1 MTPPQSADDDLLQFD
16 DDEQGSVIE
25 SASGL
30 CWPVLIVDDDPDVHS
45 ATTFALK
52 DVTVAGRGIEF
63 LHAYS
68 GQEAR
73 QVLQERRDVALI
85 FLDVVMEKDDSGLTM
100 VKVIRDELGLAEVRI
115 VLRTGQPGYAPELQA
130 IRDYDINDYKTKA
143 ELTLTRL
150 VTTLTTAIRSYD
162 QLATISASRR
172 GLRQIVDSANDL
184 FARRGLENF
193 AEGVLTQISALI
205 GLPPEGLIAAKA
217 EIRQDG
223 TEMLEEPVIVSA
235 AGRFRGWMNHPLHEI
250 GDSQIAQALRSCLER
265 RISLATPRYTTLF
278 FQTSTQREIAVYLN
292 TAVPLSP
299 LDTQMLEVFSANIA
313 IGFENVDL
321 FQRLNAYAFSD
332 LLCNLPNRTRLLQLI
347 EAQQASG
354 IAGWTIGLI
363 DIDHFSEI
371 NDALGHENG
380 DKLLKAVAERVQ
392 GSLQRPTVLARIAAD
407 TFAVF
412 GPDEQVD
419 PQRLLRQFDS
429 PFGVSEYFLRVRGT
443 IGLVRLDQQAA
454 SAQTLM
460 QHAHI
465 ALNRAKN
472 NMRGRSCYYTEEM
485 EHETKTRLTLLHD
498 LRAAI
503 EAQGLE
509 LHYQPQIDLQ
519 QPGRVIGAE
528 ALLRWHTPAGNVSP
542 DRFIPLAE
550 YSGLIIDLGE
560 WVLRSACVEARR
572 WHQTGFPEMRIA
584 INVSMVQ
591 FRSPGFVGMV
601 KRVLDDIGINPAMV
615 ELEITESV
623 AMEGALAMESILGQL
638 KALGV
643 SLAIDDFGTG
653 FSSLSYLQKLNV
665 DRLKID
671 RAFVAHIDSTASR
684 TSIAEMIV
692 RLGQNL
698 SMTVIAEGVETEA
711 QATIL
716 QQMGCQEA
724 QGFLYGRAMP
734 AVEFLRW
741 LRAHS

>member
-1 MTPPQSADDDLLQFD
+1 MTIANQHDDDSLQFAEEEFSATD
-16 DDEQGSVIE
+16 KQGY
-25 SASGL
+25 GKD
-30 CWPVLIVDDDPDVHS
+30 WPVLIVDDDPDVHS
-45 ATTFALK
+45 ATTFALR
-52 DVTVAGRGIEF
+52 DITVAGRGIEF

-68 GQEAR
+68 GAEAR
-73 QVLQERRDVALI
+73 QVLEQRRDIALI
-85 FLDVVMEKDDSGLTM
+85 FLDVVMETEDSGLAM
-100 VKVIRDELGLAEVRI
+100 VRVIREQLRLSEVRI

-130 IRDYDINDYKTKA
+130 IRDYDINDYKTKS

-217 EIRQDG
+217 EMRQDG
-223 TEMLEEPVIVSA
+223 THTIDEPVIVSA
-235 AGRFRGWMNHPLHEI
+235 AGRFRSWMNHPLREI
-250 GDSQIAQALRSCLER
+250 SDHRIADALRQSLENR
-265 RISLATPRYTTLF
+265 TNVVDSGSTTLF
-278 FQTSTQREIAVYLN
+278 FETSSQREIAVYLN
-292 TAVPLSP
+292 TGAPLSAI
-299 LDTQMLEVFSANIA
+299 DQQMLEVFSANIA

-347 EAQQASG
+347 EERQELGLAGWG
-354 IAGWTIGLI
+354 IALV

-371 NDALGHENG
+371 NDALGYENG
-380 DKLLKAVAERVQ
+380 DRLLRAVAERLQ
-392 GSLQRPTVLARIAAD
+392 GGLSRQCVLARIAAD
-407 TFAVF
+407 TFAIF
-412 GPDEQVD
+412 GPSEQID
-419 PQRLLRQFDS
+419 PQQLLHLFDS
-429 PFGVSEYFLRVRGT
+429 PFGVNEYFLRVRGT
-443 IGLVRLDQQAA
+443 IGLVRLDDQEGPAQAA
-454 SAQTLM
+454 M
-460 QHAHI
+460 QRAHI

-472 NMRGRSCYYTEEM
+472 DSRGRYCYYTHEM
-485 EHETKTRLTLLHD
+485 EDQTKARLTLLHD

-519 QPGRVIGAE
+519 SGKVVGAE
-528 ALLRWHTPAGNVSP
+528 ALLRWHTPDGNVPP

-572 WHQTGFPEMRIA
+572 WHQNGFPQMRIA

-591 FRSPGFVGMV
+591 FRSPSFVSMV
-601 KRVLDDIGINPAMV
+601 QHVLHDIGIEPAMV

-671 RAFVAHIDSTASR
+671 RAFVNHIDAASSR

-698 SMTVIAEGVETEA
+698 NMTVIAEGVETET
-711 QATIL
+711 QAGIL
-716 QQMGCQEA
+716 QRLGCQEA
-724 QGFLYGRAMP
+724 QGFLYSKAMP
-734 AVEFLRW
+734 ACEFYRW
-741 LRAHS
+741 LQAHP

>member
-1 MTPPQSADDDLLQFD
+1 MTIANHH
-16 DDEQGSVIE
+16 DDEALHFADEEYSAADKQGS
-25 SASGL
+25 GKD
-30 CWPVLIVDDDPDVHS
+30 WPVLIVDDDPDVHS
-45 ATTFALK
+45 ATTFALR
-52 DVTVAGRGIEF
+52 DITVCGHGIEF

-68 GQEAR
+68 GAEAR
-73 QVLQERRDVALI
+73 TLLEQRRDIALI
-85 FLDVVMEKDDSGLTM
+85 FLDVVMEKEDSGLAM
-100 VKVIRDELGLAEVRI
+100 VRIIRDELGMSEVRI

-130 IRDYDINDYKTKA
+130 IRDYDINDYKTKS

-193 AEGVLTQISALI
+193 AEGVLMQISALI

-217 EIRQDG
+217 ELRHDG
-223 TEMLEEPVIVSA
+223 SNRIDEPVIVSA
-235 AGRFRGWMNHPLHEI
+235 AGQFKSWMNHPLNEI
-250 GDSQIAQALRSCLER
+250 GDPRIASALRECLETR
-265 RISLATPRYTTLF
+265 HNIIDSSFTTLF

-292 TAVPLSP
+292 TVVPLSAI
-299 LDTQMLEVFSANIA
+299 DMQMLEVFSANIA

-332 LLCNLPNRTRLLQLI
+332 LLCNLPNRTRLLQMI
-347 EAQQASG
+347 EQRQAG
-354 IAGWTIGLI
+354 GLDGWTIALV

-371 NDALGHENG
+371 NDALGYENG
-380 DKLLKAVAERVQ
+380 DRLLRAVAER
-392 GSLQRPTVLARIAAD
+392 LQNGLGRECVLARIAAD
-407 TFAVF
+407 TFAIF
-412 GPDEQVD
+412 GPAEQID
-419 PQRLLRQFDS
+419 PAGLLRQFDS
-429 PFGVSEYFLRVRGT
+429 PFGVNEYFLRVRGT
-443 IGLVRLDQQAA
+443 IGLVRLDQHAGPAQAA
-454 SAQTLM
+454 M
-460 QHAHI
+460 QQAHI

-472 NMRGRSCYYTEEM
+472 DSRGRYCYYTREM
-485 EHETKTRLTLLHD
+485 EDETKARLTLLHD

-519 QPGRVIGAE
+519 NGRIVGAE
-528 ALLRWHTPAGNVSP
+528 ALLRWNTPDGNVPP

-572 WHQTGFPEMRIA
+572 WHQNGFPQMRIA

-591 FRSPGFVGMV
+591 FRSPGFVSMV
-601 KRVLDDIGINPAMV
+601 QHVLQDIGIDPATV

-671 RAFVAHIDSTASR
+671 RAFVHHIDDTTSR

-698 SMTVIAEGVETEA
+698 NMTVIAEGVETES
-711 QATIL
+711 QANIL
-716 QQMGCQEA
+716 QKLGCQEA
-724 QGFLYGRAMP
+724 QGFLYSKAMP
-734 AVEFLRW
+734 AGAFFNW
-741 LRAHS
+741 LKAHP